1 LAADDE
7 TAAQEDGSVTQ
18 HSVKH
23 ATFTVERTYDA
34 PPQRVWRAWSTR
46 DEKAA
51 WFNGPEDWGPVEYEL
66 DFRVGGRE
74 VNSGGPPGGPSFT
87 YEATYRDIVPG
98 ERFIYAYDMYADD
111 VRISVSL
118 GTVELA
124 PAGSGTRLT
133 YTEQAAMLDGLDTV
147 EQRER
152 GTIELLDAL
161 GRALAAE
168 RTTA

>member
-1 LAADDE
+1 
-7 TAAQEDGSVTQ
+7 
-18 HSVKH
+18 
-23 ATFTVERTYDA
+23 
-34 PPQRVWRAWSTR
+34 
-46 DEKAA
+46 
-51 WFNGPEDWGPVEYEL
+51 
-66 DFRVGGRE
+66 
-74 VNSGGPPGGPSFT
+74 
-87 YEATYRDIVPG
+87 
-98 ERFIYAYDMYADD
+98 MYSDD

-124 PAGSGTRLT
+124 PAGVGTRLT

-168 RTTA
+168 RATA

>member
-1 LAADDE
+1 M
-7 TAAQEDGSVTQ
+7 
-18 HSVKH
+18 SVKH
-23 ATFTVERTYDA
+23 ATFTVERNYDA
-34 PPQRVWRAWSTR
+34 PPSRVWRAWSER

-51 WFNGPEDWGPVEYEL
+51 WFSGPEDWDTREFEL

-74 VNSGGPPGGPSFT
+74 YSSGTSPDGATFT

-98 ERFIYAYDMYADD
+98 ERFVYAYDMYNGER
-111 VRISVSL
+111 RISVSL

-124 PAGSGTRLT
+124 PAGDGTRLT

-147 EQRER
+147 EERER

-161 GRALAAE
+161 GRVLAEAPA
-168 RTTA
+168 TA